1 MRLEQVTLRHL
12 RLPLVHHFET
22 SFGRV
27 HHQEVVLVEVEAEG
41 VSGFG
46 ECAAGAGP
54 FYSAEDAQTCLHAL
68 KDFLV
73 PWAFDVEF
81 RSPGDLAPIARR
93 IRGHHIAKAG
103 LEMALWDW
111 FARTR
116 DVPLSRM
123 YGGTKDAIEA
133 GVSLGIED
141 THEQLIERIAAFVE
155 RGYRRVKVKVKPGW
169 DLEVL
174 EKVRARFPALPL
186 MADANAAYT
195 LADADTLRTMDI
207 FRLTMIE
214 QPLDHDDLTDH
225 AALAKVV
232 STPICL
238 DESIKKPADA
248 QKAIALGACRI
259 INIKPARV
267 GGPSNAI
274 EIHDHAQE
282 RGVAVWCGGLLE
294 SGVGRLHNIAMASL
308 PGFTLPGDISGS
320 DRYWTEDIVDPPVVV
335 RADGTIAV
343 PTGAGLGHEV
353 VRERVERRTVWTERI
368 RRA

>member
-1 MRLEQVTLRHL
+1 MRLEQVELRHL
-12 RLPLVHHFET
+12 RLPLLHHFET

-27 HHQEVVLVEVEAEG
+27 YHQEIVLVTVEAEG
-41 VSGFG
+41 VRGFG

-54 FYSAEDAQTCLHAL
+54 FYSAEDVQTCLHAL

-73 PWAFDVEF
+73 PWALDTEF
-81 RSPGDLAPIARR
+81 QSPRDLAPIARR
-93 IRGHHIAKAG
+93 IRGHAIAKAG

-116 DVPLSRM
+116 DLPLSRM
-123 YGGTKDAIEA
+123 YGGTREAIDA

-141 THEQLIERIAAFVE
+141 THEALLDRVASFVE
-155 RGYRRVKVKVKPGW
+155 RGYRRVKLKVKPGW

-174 EKVRARFPALPL
+174 EKARARFPQLPL
-186 MADANAAYT
+186 MVDANAAYT
-195 LADADTLRTMDI
+195 LADADTLRTMDL

-214 QPLDHDDLTDH
+214 QPLDHDDLTEH
-225 AALAKVV
+225 AALARIVQ
-232 STPICL
+232 TPICL

-248 QKAIALGACRI
+248 EKAIALGACRV

-267 GGPSNAI
+267 GGPANAI
-274 EIHDHAQE
+274 AIHDHALDC
-282 RGVAVWCGGLLE
+282 GVPVWCGGLLE
-294 SGVGRLHNIAMASL
+294 SGVGRLHNVAMASL
-308 PGFTLPGDISGS
+308 PGFTLPGDVSGS
-320 DRYWTEDIVDPPVVV
+320 DRYWREDIVEPPVVV

-343 PTGAGLGHEV
+343 PTGPGLGHEV
-353 VRERVERRTVWTERI
+353 VLDRVEQRTVWIDRM